1 MYTLYRIV
9 DIVHIFHESKLMSIK
24 PLKRDTYRH
33 GDLYRTLLSAAVR
46 LAAVGGAN
54 AVVLREVTRQAG
66 VSPNAAYRH
75 FSGRQALL
83 QAVSWAAQSAL
94 AIAIETE
101 MDAINESGDAT
112 QVARARFRAVGTGYL
127 KFALSQPGLFRTAF
141 SVHNDL
147 TQAANLASA
156 GKSGLTPFQLL
167 NTALDSLVEVGALSR
182 ERRLSAE
189 FFAWSAVHGFAI
201 LLIDGPLR
209 VLDKSQVEAIRQQ
222 LIDNIVRG
230 L

>member
-1 MYTLYRIV
+1 
-9 DIVHIFHESKLMSIK
+9 MSIK

-33 GDLYRTLLSAAVR
+33 GDLYRTLLSTAVH
-46 LAAVGGAN
+46 LATVGGAN

-75 FSGRQALL
+75 FSDRQALL
-83 QAVSWAAQSAL
+83 QAVSRAAQSAL
-94 AIAIETE
+94 ANVIETE
-101 MDAINESGDAT
+101 MNAINDFGDAS

-127 KFALSQPGLFRTAF
+127 KFALTQPGLFRTAF

-147 TQAANLASA
+147 SQAANVASA
-156 GKSGLTPFQLL
+156 GNSGLTPFQLL
-167 NTALDSLVEVGALSR
+167 NTALDRLVEVGALAR

-189 FFAWSAVHGFAI
+189 FFVWSAVHGFAI
-201 LLIDGPLR
+201 LLLDGPLR
-209 VLDKSQVEAIRQQ
+209 GLDKNQIEAIGQQ
-222 LIDNIVRG
+222 LISSVERG